1 MFLIFYL
8 ESCARSHDEPL
19 GMVSSVKHH
28 KFIKQRNRR
37 KVRLIAR
44 EIEVTDTVSTLQ
56 TLKIGLSYTFRY
68 ILHT

>member
-1 MFLIFYL
+1 
-8 ESCARSHDEPL
+8 
-19 GMVSSVKHH
+19 MVASVMHH